1 MPRREDQPW
10 FPQDFLLQQLD
21 RLHGEGRRVGCQS
34 EVRGLCPF
42 HRETQPSFYVNVRKN
57 VFYCHGGGRGG
68 GPRRFIQLASELLA
82 VPQPERAP
90 APGEPAA
97 VLEQALAFYQDQLLH
112 HRPAWQYLAQRGVH
126 DPALI
131 AQRGVGYAPGGSLRR
146 YLTRWGYPLAQLAS
160 QGLVDAQGRD
170 TLYQRIVFPCRDD
183 RGRLV
188 NLYGRSLQ
196 APPPHRLLPGSK
208 GGLFAWSH
216 LCQASP
222 ILLVEGLFDLA
233 VLWQQGFGNT
243 TCALGTHLTPTQ
255 FSQLC
260 QLPGR
265 QVAILFDHDHN
276 GAGSQAA
283 VACARRLAGAGLI
296 PYILSLPPGH
306 DPSSYCAAG
315 ATAADFARLW
325 EAAA

>member
-146 YLTRWGYPLAQLAS
+146 YLTRWGYPLGYPLAQLAS

-183 RGRLV
+183 RLRCNPV
-188 NLYGRSLQ
+188 RFPRSL
-196 APPPHRLLPGSK
+196 PMDP
-208 GGLFAWSH
+208 
-216 LCQASP
+216 
-222 ILLVEGLFDLA
+222 LA
-233 VLWQQGFGNT
+233 
-243 TCALGTHLTPTQ
+243 
-255 FSQLC
+255 
-260 QLPGR
+260 
-265 QVAILFDHDHN
+265 D
-276 GAGSQAA
+276 
-283 VACARRLAGAGLI
+283 
-296 PYILSLPPGH
+296 
-306 DPSSYCAAG
+306 
-315 ATAADFARLW
+315 
-325 EAAA
+325 